1 MRAAAGACQA
11 GDARAFAASPPP
23 TGIPL
28 LKFGAARA
36 VTFPPSFRSV
46 VSPAALERGALSSN
60 GERTVT
66 RFVLH
71 FLLYSCTLAFVT
83 GVVLA
88 AAKFII

>member
-1 MRAAAGACQA
+1 
-11 GDARAFAASPPP
+11 
-23 TGIPL
+23 
-28 LKFGAARA
+28 
-36 VTFPPSFRSV
+36 
-46 VSPAALERGALSSN
+46 
-60 GERTVT
+60 VT